1 MRERDGA
8 TTTSI
13 PNSIQLEDSNHS
25 LTRSSQTLYRNTA
38 VENLCFVG
46 TRKGEN
52 SNLLAHLVANA
63 PKSVGCVVFDGILS
77 GKAMEALSM
86 LLKRRF
92 KENKVNELHGLA
104 ITNSDYLKP
113 EDFEPL
119 WDVLGR
125 HGSSSDDDL
134 TMLAKTLADSGL
146 IEDETGDI
154 DLGEK
159 SSLASNPTP
168 PLLPLVWLDLANN
181 KLGDIQSATILET
194 VLAVTSIEMLNLN
207 GNNIKNGGAFSA
219 VLENIKGGNEGGDSI
234 YIDDAEPSLKT
245 LHLDSNHLARSVVE
259 ALLNSVPALNLER
272 LSLADNGIQEW
283 GKKGVRK
290 GAIRSL
296 LSRKTSLISLD
307 LSGNSFTAEMLGELT
322 FGLYENDKTLT
333 VLKIEDNAPPLSQEQ
348 RDEINSLLVQA
359 KSQVIKTWLFG
370 GSKLPVADAV
380 EVVPPP
386 PASPLRS
393 ATTGGKVSAS
403 RGERNDTREEDMER
417 EESLESLELDQTA
430 IALNRNRRSRSEPVP
445 VLTSTIAKA
454 QESIRKDQDP
464 RISEDHHVG
473 SSKTTDD
480 KKEAL
485 QTANLN
491 ALTMLFSAPLV
502 YRNSRNVL
510 QPIEMLAF
518 DNEREIVCQCFR
530 EASRDIDLKFDT
542 ATTHRLRTNVTL
554 GCRALHYSGHG
565 HENFLTFE
573 DGKGGLHA
581 VNVQEL
587 RTLCSA
593 GSTEST
599 NVEFVFVSACYS
611 KLAGDAFVEAGV
623 KHVVCCQQDLLQDSA
638 ALAFTR
644 AFYLAL
650 AVGRTVSDSF
660 EIGRQAVN
668 ASPSVPNAEAEM
680 RKFLLLPKFGDHNVQ
695 IFKGAKQIG
704 KWSQQEGVGG
714 KDSRRIQDL
723 RMSWAVD
730 RRGESTSAL
739 NLPAPPEDFLGREN
753 DMYEVLNAVL
763 QRKLVSVVGIPGIGR
778 GSIVTALAGYIQER
792 RTTMGISSIFFVRPS
807 TRLGKKNGS
816 FIVRLFKQL
825 VKGGWARVES
835 GILDDEEDV
844 LECVLNCFRML
855 TSTKRVLLIFNHIDL
870 EGDLVD
876 FRMFLSQLFSETRHV
891 KVLCTSEKEIGL
903 RGGGAGEYVYN
914 LPPLGFYNTGECGS
928 RSVASGVVGEL

>member
-1 MRERDGA
+1 
-8 TTTSI
+8 
-13 PNSIQLEDSNHS
+13 
-25 LTRSSQTLYRNTA
+25 
-38 VENLCFVG
+38 
-46 TRKGEN
+46 
-52 SNLLAHLVANA
+52 
-63 PKSVGCVVFDGILS
+63 
-77 GKAMEALSM
+77 M
-86 LLKRRF
+86 LLLRRY

-125 HGSSSDDDL
+125 QEPSSDNL
-134 TMLAKTLADSGL
+134 TMLAKTLMESGL
-146 IEDETGDI
+146 IEEKTGDSGL
-154 DLGEK
+154 LGEK
-159 SSLASNPTP
+159 PNPKSSITSNPTP
-168 PLLPLVWLDLANN
+168 PLLPLVWLDLENN
-181 KLGDIQSATILET
+181 KLGDVQCAIILDT
-194 VLAVTSIEMLNLN
+194 VLSSGSIEMLNLN
-207 GNNIKNGGAFSA
+207 GNNIKIGAAFSA
-219 VLENIKGGNEGGDSI
+219 VLEDFKETKEGGDSI
-234 YIDDAEPSLKT
+234 YIDNVEPRLTT
-245 LHLDSNHLARSVVE
+245 LYLDKNYLARSVVE
-259 ALLNSVPALNLER
+259 ALLNSVPTLNLER

-290 GAIRSL
+290 GGIRSL
-296 LSRKTSLISLD
+296 LSRKTSLIALN
-307 LSGNSFTAEMLGELT
+307 LSGNNFTEEMLGELT

-333 VLKIEDNAPPLSQEQ
+333 VLKIEDNTPPINQEQ

-380 EVVPPP
+380 EVGPPP
-386 PASPLRS
+386 PASPVRS
-393 ATTGGKVSAS
+393 STIGGKVSAS
-403 RGERNDTREEDMER
+403 RDDARQEDIER
-417 EESLESLELDQTA
+417 EESLESLELGQTTV
-430 IALNRNRRSRSEPVP
+430 ALNRNRRSRSEPVP

-454 QESIRKDQDP
+454 QESIKKGARL
-464 RISEDHHVG
+464 EVEADHRVS

-480 KKEAL
+480 AKDVL

-491 ALTMLFSAPLV
+491 ALTVLFSAPLV
-502 YRNSRNVL
+502 YRNSHNVL

-581 VNVQEL
+581 VNAQEL

-611 KLAGDAFVEAGV
+611 KLAGEAFVEAGV

-650 AVGRTVSDSF
+650 AVGRTVRDSF

-680 RKFLLLPKFGDHNVQ
+680 LKFLLLPEFGDHNVQ
-695 IFKGAKQIG
+695 IFKGAKQVG
-704 KWSQQEGVGG
+704 KWSQREGGGG
-714 KDSRRIQDL
+714 KDARRIQDL

-730 RRGESTSAL
+730 RKGESTSAL

-753 DMYEVLNAVL
+753 DMYEVLNAIL

-778 GSIVTALAGYIQER
+778 GSIVTALASYVQER

-807 TRLGKKNGS
+807 TRLGKKSGS
-816 FIVRLFKQL
+816 FIVRLYKQL
-825 VKGGWARVES
+825 VKAGWARVES

-855 TSTKRVLLIFNHIDL
+855 TSTKRVLLVFNHIDV

-914 LPPLGFYNTGECGS
+914 LPPLGFYNTGEFGERRKGC
-928 RSVASGVVGEL
+928 ASF